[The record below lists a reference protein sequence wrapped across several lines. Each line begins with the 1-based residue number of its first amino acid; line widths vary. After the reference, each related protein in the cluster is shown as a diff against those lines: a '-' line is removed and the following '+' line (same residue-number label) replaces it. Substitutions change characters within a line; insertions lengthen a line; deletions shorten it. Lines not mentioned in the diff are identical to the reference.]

1 MFDIAREDANRHVA
15 FGKGIHVCLGAPLA
29 RVEGEIA
36 FATLARR
43 YPDLRLAVPAE
54 EIAWGGS
61 FLRGFRQVPLL
72 F

>member
-1 MFDIAREDANRHVA
+1 VA

-36 FATLARR
+36 FASLFRR
-43 YPDLRLAVPAE
+43 YPDLRLAVPEAE
-54 EIAWGGS
+54 LRLGS
-61 FLRGFRQVPLL
+61 FMRGFREIPLL